1 MEDTMVKKNQKN
13 ILIVIPA
20 RGGSKGVKNKNIKK
34 LRGKPLI
41 QYTFETIK
49 NSKHNLDYA
58 ISTDSDN
65 IIDVCKKFGANVYF
79 KRPKS
84 LAEDS
89 TLTLPVV
96 KHAIKKMEKIKN
108 KSYEIIVLLQPTS
121 PIRDV
126 KKLDRAIKYL
136 IEEQST
142 SVCSVANVNG
152 NHPFRMKR
160 IVGGKCVN
168 FIDQGF
174 EDMRPRQVLPDVYIR
189 SGSIY
194 AILKEEMYKTN
205 LLVTD
210 DCIPIILD
218 GNEAINID
226 NSIDFATAELLID
239 E

>member
-1 MEDTMVKKNQKN
+1 MIKEDKKN

-34 LRGKPLI
+34 LKGKPLI
-41 QYTFETIK
+41 QYTFETIN

-58 ISTDSDN
+58 ISSDSDN
-65 IIDVCKKFGANVYF
+65 IIDVCQNFGAKVYF
-79 KRPKS
+79 KRPES
-84 LAEDS
+84 LATDS
-89 TLTLPVV
+89 SLTLPVV
-96 KHAIKKMEKIKN
+96 KHAIAEMEKIKN
-108 KSYEIIVLLQPTS
+108 KSYDIIVLLQPTS

-126 KKLDRAIKYL
+126 KKMDQAIQYL
-136 IEEQST
+136 IEGQST

-160 IVGGKCVN
+160 IIDGKCVN

-174 EDMRPRQVLPDVYIR
+174 EDMRPRQELPDVYIR

-194 AILKEEMYKTN
+194 AILKEELYKTD

-226 NSIDFATAELLID
+226 SPIDFATAELLINV
-239 E
+239 